1 MVSDIDEMT
10 EVVEDKA
17 VVFPKGNV
25 EKLKDVLQSLID
37 DPERVERYKKT
48 AAEFITGK
56 YNWDD
61 VVERTLELYVGK

>member
-1 MVSDIDEMT
+1 MSDIDEMT
-10 EVVEDKA
+10 EVVENKA
-17 VVFPKGNV
+17 AVFKRS
-25 EKLKDVLQSLID
+25 DVSSLRTTLQDLLNDS
-37 DPERVERYKKT
+37 EAVRRYKEG